1 MLNYIKSVIRSFFS
15 TPSTIVFIEP
25 IEEEVVEEPKVKKAS
40 KKSLKTKHKPRAR
53 ARKNNGKATYPYWTT
68 PVGAGF
74 VMNSLMAGS
83 IRKRMAVEGIYY
95 SQHKISNGKYLA
107 FRKA

>member
-1 MLNYIKSVIRSFFS
+1 MLEYIKSVIRSFFS
-15 TPSTIVFIEP
+15 TTTPIVFIHTEEP
-25 IEEEVVEEPKVKKAS
+25 VVEKKVKRPS
-40 KKSLKTKHKPRAR
+40 TKKPLKHKPRAR

-68 PVGAGF
+68 PIGAGF

-83 IRKRMAVEGIYY
+83 IRKRMAKEGIYY

>member
-1 MLNYIKSVIRSFFS
+1 MLEYIKSVIRSFFS

-25 IEEEVVEEPKVKKAS
+25 IEEEVVAPKVKKAV
-40 KKSLKTKHKPRAR
+40 KKPSRHKPRARAR

-68 PVGAGF
+68 PIGAGF

-83 IRKRMAVEGIYY
+83 IRKRMAKEGIYY

>member
-15 TPSTIVFIEP
+15 TSSTIVFIEP
-25 IEEEVVEEPKVKKAS
+25 IEEEVEKPTKKKPSTKKEE
-40 KKSLKTKHKPRAR
+40 HKPRAR

>member
-1 MLNYIKSVIRSFFS
+1 MLNYIKSVIRAFFS

-25 IEEEVVEEPKVKKAS
+25 IEEVEKPTKKKPS
-40 KKSLKTKHKPRAR
+40 TKKLKHKPRAR

-68 PVGAGF
+68 PVGGGF